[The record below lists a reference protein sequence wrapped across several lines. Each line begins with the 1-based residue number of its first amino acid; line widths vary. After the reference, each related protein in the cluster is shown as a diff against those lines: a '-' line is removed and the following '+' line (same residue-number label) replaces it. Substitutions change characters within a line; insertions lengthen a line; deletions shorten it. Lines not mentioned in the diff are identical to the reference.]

1 MSKPKVQWK
10 QETLDNIEY
19 HRGRNK
25 INEQQQAIR
34 NNSRNKS
41 IE

>member
-19 HRGRNK
+19 HRDRNK
-25 INEQQQAIR
+25 INEQQAIR